1 LLKEH
6 KTDMKNLMLIPGD
19 GGCFEVKRDG
29 KLLYS
34 KLASDRFPED
44 GEIAAIISGDKEP
57 VLG

>member
-1 LLKEH
+1 
-6 KTDMKNLMLIPGD
+6 MKNLMLIPGD

>member
-1 LLKEH
+1 
-6 KTDMKNLMLIPGD
+6 MKNLVLIPSD

-29 KLLYS
+29 KLIYS

-44 GEIAAIISGDKEP
+44 GEIKAILSGNKEP